1 MLLWSGERGFN
12 FVVKVQPYVI
22 PRGLYNVWQAIH
34 KKLINKFG

>member
-12 FVVKVQPYVI
+12 FFVKVQLYVI